1 MKARN
6 GRASRHKP
14 FIFLLFLININTI
27 AQKEN
32 TIDYVVAVVND
43 EAITQ
48 SALENE
54 PLLNHLL
61 WKSDLQVQEVRLN
74 SVIVLSGGEDY
85 GLVSNS
91 IVEVLDQETRQKIA
105 HARIKQ
111 VDPRRA
117 TAVISDSPTQTVKI
131 GHFVR
136 RPLMDVMKELV
147 LIDRKLVTPIIDVAP
162 NNIIV
167 LSGGMNYGFAPRD
180 IVDVLDQETRQKIA
194 HARIKQVDPR
204 RATAVISDSPTQ
216 TVKIGHFV
224 QRPLVEIILLDV
236 RTVLNELIDR
246 KLMMQEADRLGIPL
260 ARWKGKIDEELK
272 ATLNNE
278 ILLKEINQK
287 FGLEVEEIREWL
299 RTKLILNEF
308 RDRRFGR
315 TDNLKQQATEYYSHH
330 PNEFYDQ
337 KLSRKRSFEEVL
349 QEIQNRL
356 RNQINIDLEEWLK
369 QQRSSSYILKL

>member
-131 GHFVR
+131 GHFV
-136 RPLMDVMKELV
+136 
-147 LIDRKLVTPIIDVAP
+147 
-162 NNIIV
+162 
-167 LSGGMNYGFAPRD
+167 
-180 IVDVLDQETRQKIA
+180 
-194 HARIKQVDPR
+194 
-204 RATAVISDSPTQ
+204 
-216 TVKIGHFV
+216 

-236 RTVLNELIDR
+236 RTILNELIDR

-315 TDNLKQQATEYYSHH
+315 TDNLKQQAAEYYSHH